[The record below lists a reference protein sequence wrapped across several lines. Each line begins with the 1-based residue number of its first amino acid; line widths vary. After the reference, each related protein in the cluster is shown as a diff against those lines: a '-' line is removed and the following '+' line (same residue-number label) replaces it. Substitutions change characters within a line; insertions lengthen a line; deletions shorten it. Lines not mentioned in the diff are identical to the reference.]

1 MAVAAVSVVMI
12 GMVRPAVASRV
23 VSPGVM
29 SVARATVSFAVVVF
43 HAVMVA
49 VCRVLA
55 RVMLAPGV
63 GVAVRRTAMLRTTT
77 ELRTD
82 AVRAMA
88 FGAGVDITSGV
99 GTETARSARTA
110 VKLRSTGE
118 AMMSVKP
125 EVLRTARS
133 AVAEAR
139 STGEAV
145 RSAMFEHA
153 AELMPAVVLRGRL
166 LCVAAGAARGGIAS
180 GFMRRVFLVARRW
193 AASLFQSLLE
203 SLQST
208 AQLLIFGFEF
218 LDPFFGVAGCG
229 LRRRRE
235 LRCSDKRES

>member
-23 VSPGVM
+23 VSHGVM
-29 SVARATVSFAVVVF
+29 LVAGATVSFAVVLF
-43 HAVMVA
+43 HAVMV
-49 VCRVLA
+49 VVFRVLT
-55 RVMLAPGV
+55 RVMLASGV
-63 GVAVRRTAMLRTTT
+63 LRSGVEITT
-77 ELRTD
+77 
-82 AVRAMA
+82 
-88 FGAGVDITSGV
+88 GV

-139 STGEAV
+139 STGKAV

-153 AELMPAVVLRGRL
+153 AELMPAVVLRSRL

-203 SLQST
+203 SL
-208 AQLLIFGFEF
+208 
-218 LDPFFGVAGCG
+218 
-229 LRRRRE
+229 
-235 LRCSDKRES
+235 